1 MLLIL
6 LTEGET
12 MRKPYFM
19 EKKKIAEA
27 QCEDRRDGIEVEA
40 YRHDREQAERS
51 DDNGDEAGD

>member
-1 MLLIL
+1 
-6 LTEGET
+6 

-51 DDNGDEAGD
+51 DYNGDEAGD